1 MADYNKLT
9 VIKLKEELKN
19 RGLPQTGLKAVLVA
33 RLTEADAQ
41 HEPDT
46 TTVEDD
52 GDARQEGPEEELTPN
67 GDDLNEAT
75 ATQEAADTKD
85 ESLAGTK
92 DGAESPGVK
101 ESFSAH
107 FDGVVES
114 TENAISEGEE
124 LRESPRA
131 EDGTAN
137 NDAPEAS
144 QSEEALKTS
153 PPATLEDS
161 AAITVP
167 SSEPEITLP
176 EDKES
181 RTELE
186 TSELPTGEVE
196 PYAISTQTSINKE
209 EVLEDT
215 RKRKR
220 RSQSPPPSASEGA
233 LKKAKALDGS
243 PRVRLPEDTTVE
255 EVDEGPI
262 TEVPTQVSIVE
273 DGRDEAKAEVEEDLQ
288 APEAVEPSKEEAPD
302 DAQNGQ
308 PQQNSRVDDDALIDA
323 AKGTPQLSDAEV
335 LLSPTKASP
344 TDTRFKNLF
353 SVPPKQSGTPP
364 RQDAYVDVEDRS
376 VPPAMHPATPALY
389 IRNFMRPLNPNNL
402 KDHLTALA
410 KAGHSSPSE
419 ETIHEFFLDTIRTH
433 CLVQFSNVSAASRVR
448 SALHDRVWPDEKIRK
463 PLWVD
468 FIPEDKIFKWI
479 QVEQGSS
486 NTRGQPAK
494 RWEVVYEQEGGSMT
508 AYLQEADQ
516 AGGALRG
523 GVSTTTRDE
532 VGRGVQGAPVGPRGS
547 DSRQMQRAAP
557 RADGGKGFKALDDL
571 FQSTAAKPKLY
582 FLPVAKPVAERRL
595 NHLAA
600 GRGGG
605 RSDEMRKYTFEEGIL
620 VDRGPEYGY
629 GRGGHRGR
637 GAGFGPGNSDRGGGY
652 RGGDS
657 WRGRR

>member
-41 HEPDT
+41 PEPSLT
-46 TTVEDD
+46 TIEDD
-52 GDARQEGPEEELTPN
+52 GDARQEGSEEELTQN
-67 GDDLNEAT
+67 GDASNETAVAQNAT
-75 ATQEAADTKD
+75 NIKD
-85 ESLAGTK
+85 ESLAGMK
-92 DGAESPGVK
+92 DGAESSGVK
-101 ESFSAH
+101 ELLSPQSNS
-107 FDGVVES
+107 VVEYAQ
-114 TENAISEGEE
+114 NASLEGEE
-124 LRESPRA
+124 LRESPRP
-131 EDGTAN
+131 ENVTAN
-137 NDAPEAS
+137 NEAPEAS
-144 QSEEALKTS
+144 QSEEAPKTS
-153 PPATLEDS
+153 SPAILEDCL
-161 AAITVP
+161 AITVP
-167 SSEPEITLP
+167 PSEPETTLP
-176 EDKES
+176 GDKES

-186 TSELPTGEVE
+186 TSELPIEEVE
-196 PYAISTQTSINKE
+196 PFAISTRTSINRE

-255 EVDEGPI
+255 KADEGPI
-262 TEVPTQVSIVE
+262 PEVPTQVSLVD
-273 DGRDEAKAEVEEDLQ
+273 DGKYETKAEVKEGLQ
-288 APEAVEPSKEEAPD
+288 VPEAVEPSKEEAPD
-302 DAQNGQ
+302 DAQEGQ
-308 PQQNSRVDDDALIDA
+308 PQQRSRVDDDTTNDA
-323 AKGTPQLSDAEV
+323 AKGTLQPTDAEAI
-335 LLSPTKASP
+335 LSPAKTSP

-353 SVPPKQSGTPP
+353 SIPPKQSGTPP
-364 RQDAYVDVEDRS
+364 RQDVYVDVEDRS
-376 VPPAMHPATPALY
+376 VPPATHPATPALY

-419 ETIHEFFLDTIRTH
+419 ETIHEFYLDTIRTH
-433 CLVQFSNVSAASRVR
+433 CLVQFSSVSAASRVR
-448 SALHDRVWPDEKIRK
+448 SALHGRVWPDEKIRK

-486 NTRGQPAK
+486 NTRGQSAK
-494 RWEVVYEQEGGSMT
+494 RWEVVYEQEGESIT

-516 AGGALRG
+516 TGGALRG

-557 RADGGKGFKALDDL
+557 RGDGGKGFKALDDL
-571 FQSTAAKPKLY
+571 FQSTTAKPKLY

-595 NHLAA
+595 DRLAA

-605 RSDEMRKYTFEEGIL
+605 RSDEMRKYTFEEGTL
-620 VDRGPEYGY
+620 VDRGPEFGY